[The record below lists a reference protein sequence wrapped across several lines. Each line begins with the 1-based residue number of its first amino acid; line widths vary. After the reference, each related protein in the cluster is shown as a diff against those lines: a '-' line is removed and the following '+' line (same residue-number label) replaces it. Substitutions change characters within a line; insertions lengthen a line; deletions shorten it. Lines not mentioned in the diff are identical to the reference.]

1 MAFYLSFGLFC
12 CLLVLFDV
20 LRLKMW
26 WVYEPRLVHKKYQA
40 PKTPDAPPRYPL
52 GWLVAVMRSWPDET
66 FLRYSGVDGLVIIFC
81 DSRQPMFFCTIVGL
95 VALVPSYRTGR
106 GLGSFGGFGAGRPV
120 VLFAEYG
127 AEHQM

>member
-12 CLLVLFDV
+12 CLLLLFDV

-26 WVYEPRLVHKKYQA
+26 WVYEPRLVHKKYQS

-66 FLRYSGVDGLVIIFC
+66 FLRYSGVDGLVIIYFLRFATNQC
-81 DSRQPMFFCTIVGL
+81 FF
-95 VALVPSYRTGR
+95 VPLS
-106 GLGSFGGFGAGRPV
+106 
-120 VLFAEYG
+120 VLWF
-127 AEHQM
+127 